1 MDWKD
6 TEADWERIKGQLRL
20 RWSRL
25 ADEDLEGIAGMAGKR
40 EHLIGRL
47 RKIYGLSK
55 ERVEAELRDW
65 ERHQE
70 PIAPIGLAE

>member
-1 MDWKD
+1 MDWQGMED
-6 TEADWERIKGQLRL
+6 IWNQVKGDLRA

-25 ADEDLEGIAGMAGKR
+25 TDEDLEGIAGKR
-40 EHLIGRL
+40 ELLIGRL
-47 RKIYGLSK
+47 GEIYGSSR

-70 PIAPIGLAE
+70 PIVPTGPAK